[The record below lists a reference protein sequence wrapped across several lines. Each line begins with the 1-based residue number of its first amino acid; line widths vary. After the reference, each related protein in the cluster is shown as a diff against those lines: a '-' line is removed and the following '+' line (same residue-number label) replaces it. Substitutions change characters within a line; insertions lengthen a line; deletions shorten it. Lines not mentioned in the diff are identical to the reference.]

1 MWAYCSPELYDL
13 LVLRRG
19 WTAGRYGQFI
29 AQALADALP
38 PAQGT

>member
-1 MWAYCSPELYDL
+1 MWAYCSPELYGL

-29 AQALADALP
+29 AQALADALL